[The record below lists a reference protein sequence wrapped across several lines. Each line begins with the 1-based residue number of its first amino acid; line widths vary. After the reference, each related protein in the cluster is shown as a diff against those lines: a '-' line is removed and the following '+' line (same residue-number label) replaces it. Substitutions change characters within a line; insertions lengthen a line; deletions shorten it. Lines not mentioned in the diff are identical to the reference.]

1 MLKLNT
7 QGHQYLKEKC
17 ISNEGRIDELEL
29 ATKTMVAQTIATF
42 LPKEKRVLHE
52 QAPLFPFANGSLFV
66 ANHII
71 LQLDVHTDA
80 GPTIQF
86 RDALICSPGGM

>member
-1 MLKLNT
+1 
-7 QGHQYLKEKC
+7 
-17 ISNEGRIDELEL
+17 
-29 ATKTMVAQTIATF
+29 MVAQTIATF

-80 GPTIQF
+80 GPTIQL